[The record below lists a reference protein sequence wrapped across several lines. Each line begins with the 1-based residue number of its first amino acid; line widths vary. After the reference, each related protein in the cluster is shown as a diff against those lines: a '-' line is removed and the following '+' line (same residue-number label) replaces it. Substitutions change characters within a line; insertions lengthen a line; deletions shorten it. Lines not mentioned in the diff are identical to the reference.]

1 MSTNPLYKIMNSFK
15 KDNDYTN
22 PYDDGSVWS
31 LSNTDSFVNPL
42 DYGSSSNSL
51 SDAMSSYPSIA
62 EDPLQAPRNQ
72 IQYYTNQLGKL
83 GVDPVEPKTNN
94 RSTFSDTLTRLFAL
108 PSALENTVAGA
119 ANSVLE
125 TVDSQVERVKQ
136 GVEAIKQGDYSKL
149 KDLTIAQVK
158 DTLGMGSKALVEGV
172 KSGAYT
178 IGSMFKPE
186 LIDKATNFGNVIDNT
201 QDGNLKFLG
210 DVVEAPGYL
219 ASKGIAGMLGK
230 DITEE
235 QASQWGNLAGDI
247 GLSLLSGNIT
257 DIDGVGKAIKYLNK
271 ADKLDEVGK
280 VANNLDEALELAKK
294 SMSKSDYAKQLE
306 TTAKLSGKNI
316 DNLNID
322 KLYENYLNT
331 SAKNLMKK
339 TDKYLGGIG
348 DFEGVTIGHGKFQ
361 KTLLSKETLKNISED
376 KLKKG
381 LVEAGL
387 SIYSPLGAVM
397 NGVITNKASDLIGS
411 TETGKALKNDFENM
425 FSFGKNNEWAKGAR
439 QAFEEGRTEDVM
451 KNVARKGEGAIAENV
466 RKINELWHINFTKD
480 IKNKIDESSA
490 KKVTTAIEG
499 REEKY
504 KDFVE
509 ETVVN
514 KDYINAIK
522 NKAKSKLDELS
533 NSILE
538 DLKSNKISDLG
549 EIKNITEELGNL
561 DSVISKT
568 SIKYTD
574 VLKELGAEDLEPE
587 FFTKSLTES
596 VESLTEELSSKGYT
610 NANDLAKALK
620 TATNDIIDTI
630 EESVPTLKGRF
641 KDVKVFDFTDELNN
655 ISKAS
660 NFEVKDVNDIK
671 KQIKEL
677 KAKNKTYLET
687 EGKDSEVFT
696 NKIKKLELELEEQK
710 AYQKLNPKV
719 EEPKVV
725 KPEEVEYET
734 YMPGWSEKLDE
745 FEPKGLKG
753 QESTVTKEKSLLNE
767 NKNYTYEKVKVTD
780 KLDDVKAGR
789 ISDKREMLREDL
801 ERLGIEPTSEQALDI
816 DLLPDAKS
824 VEEYRDVLRNK
835 SVFKNTVNYMKDKPL
850 TNQDGLFN
858 YKTTDALNK
867 WLEETGYES
876 TGDLKMLLET
886 LVEHRKN
893 GEITP
898 YLNYGKGYETQGKYK
913 KLFGATVGT
922 GKKTKADQK
931 SINKIRNALM
941 EQSGENQKMLDFMG
955 KIEKAFDKIDKTY
968 DMDLK
973 QFNNMI
979 YRAFEKEGIP
989 LSPIQKQLVKEGDV
1003 KKLKSLISQKY
1014 KANYDNITKYM
1025 SAYEAELYSD
1035 LLNVDKLPPI
1045 SEVTSKLNSDY
1056 YRNLNRI
1063 VETGEESFAKIELQE
1078 IEDAELNRSKFIMED
1093 YDKGSIEYAG
1103 GNNVQHLYGDRNPNN
1118 TPKQPRIYQK
1128 EMPEDVIDLLDDP
1141 YQDEIFKNV
1150 KYKNKEDM
1158 LNEISSDIEILED
1171 SDEDFS
1177 KLYKQGFERDD
1188 MYSDEELAYR
1198 ESKYQKEMKALEG
1211 FKPTVKEEVPVDSL
1225 KDTVK
1230 TKEPELTT
1238 TAQDEVSIE
1247 KVIDDEPKTPLE
1259 KLVQKQEPVVVE
1271 KQIKIEKPK
1280 TENVTKLIDEEI
1292 QKKVDGK
1299 FIGYEF
1305 EVDGS
1310 KVIIDENI
1318 SKEDIKKIFTDTMI
1332 AKNYVY
1338 TPKLEP
1344 DGRAIN
1350 GETVLMNLKNTDPNL
1365 IKTIR
1370 LHEDTHIIQQVLK
1383 DPMIGGEE
1391 LKKFMGTLPEAEQ
1404 GKVAKLLSVLK
1415 LSGQTNTT
1423 EAHIQ
1428 AKQLTVY
1435 ISSLSRKGA
1444 SMDTITKETDAI
1456 VGSLVL
1462 NPNTEVAE
1470 LAKDIFGEDIAY
1482 RYIEARMKNFSNDIS
1497 FDSDIIRTRVQDEMQ
1512 GKISNLE
1519 KAYKLSNGNQEKF
1532 NAIKG
1537 ILDSIDDSVDSY
1549 DNANKL
1555 LEKLEGYKNIDEE
1568 GFNEA
1573 VKGIDK
1579 HIKIYSEVERV
1590 VKIDLTKE
1598 LTKEEYEVYED
1609 VTKYFRE
1616 FGLEEGIIKKGEE
1629 DLWSNYVFHSLN
1641 PKFKMDKEA
1650 QRIAREKWGSSIS
1663 EVFNANQIER
1673 KFKGTIEDIN
1683 SSFRNTL
1690 EEAGVDPIDLF
1701 ETNITD
1707 IYLKRALGH
1716 EKVMYNKKLQDRFIE
1731 DFGMENVTRWSD
1743 KVDTVDNVI
1752 NTIEKYIPS
1761 SVKKDTESYKSLLQQ
1776 IKDDYSKSNK
1786 TAYRFLKEDG
1796 SKYGTVGMYD
1806 YLLKDITAEEQ
1817 AKKAINS
1824 RFRTTNDFDILD
1836 YDPIS
1841 YDFKSRKL
1849 VIDTKEQR
1857 NAMYQKKLESIENL
1871 KAKGMS
1877 DKSYTDHRKLAE
1889 EQGKQF
1895 VDNAMIRMEANEI
1908 VKKENVADNA
1918 ILTEEE
1924 RKEWLIKRKQEIR
1937 EELRKKYKASK
1948 DHYYAYSDIEVNTQ
1962 KAYKDMM
1969 SNMLS
1974 SGDYI
1979 EVEYVGKKN
1988 YNKYNTVGEDV
1999 DISEL
2004 TPEDLSGYRV
2014 VDKSSVR
2021 TKTVVEQESN
2031 RIVFRKSDWDNYQ
2044 KELQRQL
2051 KKDNNAFLKAFDKVS
2066 NTFKSMALASGR
2078 FVTNSA
2084 FGNFFESYM
2093 TSGVNLL
2100 DPTMIKNYIDYKSGK
2115 ELEFNGYTTT
2125 EITNAMRLFGGA
2137 ETEASNLLRE
2147 DSLYKSAKGI
2157 MDKPETPLTK
2167 FFNKISPVNPLS
2179 SDFVAYRGVMKAQ
2192 GEIEE
2197 MSRFINVITHL
2208 DNGEDLAT
2216 AIDRTTKALFD
2227 YSDLTDFEQNVMK
2240 RVIPFYTFMRN
2251 NIPLQLENMANSPAK
2266 YQRMLDFYNSA
2277 EDLNSE
2283 REQKLKPSYLD
2294 GMLSIGN
2301 NRFLNL
2307 PNPVFE
2313 LESLI
2318 NPKDFVQGLNPMI
2331 KTPIELLMNKQMYSG
2346 YDISKYDKTGEKV
2359 KYAVD
2364 SVLPVFNQVS
2374 NALSDAKKGDYVKL
2388 INFLGVPVKDFDL
2401 NQAEKQTMYEYVD
2414 QLENQYYELL
2424 EKYPELKDKLENKST
2439 SSSPLNKLLKR

>member
-51 SDAMSSYPSIA
+51 SDAISSYPSIA

-72 IQYYTNQLGKL
+72 MQYYTNQLGKL

-108 PSALENTVAGA
+108 PSALENTVAGV
-119 ANSVLE
+119 ANSALE

-136 GVEAIKQGDYSKL
+136 GVKAIKQGDYSKL
-149 KDLTIAQVK
+149 KDLTVAQIK

-186 LIDKATNFGNVIDNT
+186 FIDKATNFGNVIDNT

-210 DVVEAPGYL
+210 DAIEAPGYL
-219 ASKGIAGMLGK
+219 AFKGIGGMLGK
-230 DITEE
+230 DITDE
-235 QASQWGNLAGDI
+235 QASTFGNFVGDF
-247 GLSLLSGNIT
+247 GLSLLSGNVT

-411 TETGKALKNDFENM
+411 TETGKALKNDLENM
-425 FSFGKNNEWAKGAR
+425 FAFGKNNEWAKGAR

-451 KNVARKGEGAIAENV
+451 KNVARKGEGAIAENI

-655 ISKAS
+655 ISKFS

-687 EGKDSEVFT
+687 EGKESEVFT

-767 NKNYTYEKVKVTD
+767 DKNYTYEKVKVTD

-941 EQSGENQKMLDFMG
+941 EQSGENQKMLDFMS

-968 DMDLK
+968 DIDLK

-1003 KKLKSLISQKY
+1003 KKLKSLISQRY

-1035 LLNVDKLPPI
+1035 LLNIDKLPPI
-1045 SEVTSKLNSDY
+1045 SEVTAKLSTDY
-1056 YRNLNRI
+1056 YRTLNRA
-1063 VETGEESFAKIELQE
+1063 VETGEDLTENYLQKLELDKQAERDKWLVNPQEDSKYKGMYDVNESKEFNKK
-1078 IEDAELNRSKFIMED
+1078 NGMYKK
-1093 YDKGSIEYAG
+1093 YT
-1103 GNNVQHLYGDRNPNN
+1103 N
-1118 TPKQPRIYQK
+1118 
-1128 EMPEDVIDLLDDP
+1128 EMPEDVKEILGNP
-1141 YQDEIFKNV
+1141 YE
-1150 KYKNKEDM
+1150 
-1158 LNEISSDIEILED
+1158 DIE
-1171 SDEDFS
+1171 
-1177 KLYKQGFERDD
+1177 
-1188 MYSDEELAYR
+1188 ELNVV
-1198 ESKYQKEMKALEG
+1198 
-1211 FKPTVKEEVPVDSL
+1211 KPTVKDEVAVDSL
-1225 KDTVK
+1225 KDTAKV
-1230 TKEPELTT
+1230 KEPELTT
-1238 TAQDEVSIE
+1238 TAQDEVFIG

-1271 KQIKIEKPK
+1271 KQIKIEEPK

-1310 KVIIDENI
+1310 KVIIDENM

-1383 DPMIGGEE
+1383 DPMIGGEK

-1428 AKQLTVY
+1428 AKQLTGY
-1435 ISSLSRKGA
+1435 ISSLSSKKA

-1497 FDSDIIRTRVQDEMQ
+1497 FDSDIIRTRVQNEMQ

-1573 VKGIDK
+1573 VNGIDK

-1690 EEAGVDPIDLF
+1690 EKAGVDPIDLF

-1761 SVKKDTESYKSLLQQ
+1761 SVKEDTESYKALLQQ

-1824 RFRTTNDFDILD
+1824 RFRTTSDFDNLD

-1841 YDFKSRKL
+1841 YDAKSKKL
-1849 VIDTKEQR
+1849 VIDTEEQR
-1857 NAMYQKKLESIENL
+1857 NVMYQKKLESIENL

-1908 VKKENVADNA
+1908 VKKEDVANNA
-1918 ILTEEE
+1918 ILTQEE
-1924 RKEWLIKRKQEIR
+1924 RKEWLIKRKQEVR
-1937 EELRKKYKASK
+1937 EELRKKYKSSK

-1988 YNKYNTVGEDV
+1988 YNKYNTVGENV
-1999 DISEL
+1999 DISEF

-2157 MDKPETPLTK
+2157 IDKPETPLTK

-2179 SDFVAYRGVMKAQ
+2179 SDFVPYRGVMKAQ

-2266 YQRMLDFYNSA
+2266 YQRMLDFYNTA

-2313 LESLI
+2313 LETLI
-2318 NPKDFVQGLNPMI
+2318 NPKDFAQGLNPMI

-2346 YDISKYDKTGEKV
+2346 SDISKYDKTGEKV

-2364 SVLPVFNQVS
+2364 SALPVFNQVS

-2388 INFLGVPVKDFDL
+2388 INFLGVPIKDFDL
-2401 NQAEKQTMYEYVD
+2401 NQAEKQTMYEYVN

>member
-108 PSALENTVAGA
+108 PSALENTVAGV
-119 ANSVLE
+119 ANSALE

-136 GVEAIKQGDYSKL
+136 GVKAIKQGDYSKL
-149 KDLTIAQVK
+149 KDLTIAQIK

-210 DVVEAPGYL
+210 DIVEAPGYL

-425 FSFGKNNEWAKGAR
+425 FAFGKNNEWAKGAR

-1035 LLNVDKLPPI
+1035 LLNIDKLPPI
-1045 SEVTSKLNSDY
+1045 SEVTAKLSTDY
-1056 YRNLNRI
+1056 YRTLNRA
-1063 VETGEESFAKIELQE
+1063 VETGEDLTESYLQKLELDKQAERDKWLVNPQE
-1078 IEDAELNRSKFIMED
+1078 DSKYKGI
-1093 YDKGSIEYAG
+1093 YDVNESKEFNKKNGMYKKYT
-1103 GNNVQHLYGDRNPNN
+1103 N
-1118 TPKQPRIYQK
+1118 
-1128 EMPEDVIDLLDDP
+1128 EMPEDVKEILGNP
-1141 YQDEIFKNV
+1141 YE
-1150 KYKNKEDM
+1150 
-1158 LNEISSDIEILED
+1158 DIE
-1171 SDEDFS
+1171 
-1177 KLYKQGFERDD
+1177 
-1188 MYSDEELAYR
+1188 ELNVV
-1198 ESKYQKEMKALEG
+1198 
-1211 FKPTVKEEVPVDSL
+1211 KPTVKDEVAVDSS

-1230 TKEPELTT
+1230 AKEPELTT
-1238 TAQDEVSIE
+1238 TAQDKVSIG

-1271 KQIKIEKPK
+1271 KQIKIEEPK
-1280 TENVTKLIDEEI
+1280 TENVTKLIDKEI

-1310 KVIIDENI
+1310 KVIIDENM

-1344 DGRAIN
+1344 NGRAIN

-1428 AKQLTVY
+1428 AKQLTGY
-1435 ISSLSRKGA
+1435 ISSLSSKKA

-1519 KAYKLSNGNQEKF
+1519 KAYTLSNGNQEKF

-1690 EEAGVDPIDLF
+1690 EKAGVDPIDLF

-1761 SVKKDTESYKSLLQQ
+1761 SVKEDTESYKALLQQ

-1824 RFRTTNDFDILD
+1824 RFRTTSDFDNLD

-1841 YDFKSRKL
+1841 YDAKSKKL
-1849 VIDTKEQR
+1849 VIDTEEQR
-1857 NAMYQKKLESIENL
+1857 NIMYQKKLESIENL

-1908 VKKENVADNA
+1908 VKKENVANNA
-1918 ILTEEE
+1918 ILTQEE
-1924 RKEWLIKRKQEIR
+1924 RKEWLIKRRQEVR

-2179 SDFVAYRGVMKAQ
+2179 SDFVAYRGIMKAQ

-2318 NPKDFVQGLNPMI
+2318 NPKDFAQGLNPMI

-2346 YDISKYDKTGEKV
+2346 SDISKYDKTGEKV